1 VISYQGIGDDLD
13 GFHSRDQAWSWMRHE
28 ASTAIAPV
36 ATVVPTALS
45 QQEPKHRR
53 LVRQAAATVIAAAAA
68 RR

>member
-1 VISYQGIGDDLD
+1 VASVLNRRN
-13 GFHSRDQAWSWMRHE
+13 SRDQAWSRVQSQ
-28 ASTAIAPV
+28 ASTAIAMVV
-36 ATVVPTALS
+36 AIVPTALS